1 MPKVKNPDERR
12 GGYRARAGRPK
23 GSVGYRT
30 KLREQIVEELAMKN
44 QIADEVRML
53 LPLGIRKKG
62 LKALEDIT
70 LEEIEADFKRRV
82 GHSAHKL
89 LNAQMSIALG
99 TQSLYK
105 VVQGVDEK
113 GKPTRKHVLVT
124 DQEEIRSYLDD
135 PSMLNGDDYYYI
147 TTKQPD
153 NNAINSA
160 LDRLF
165 GKASTKIVGAN
176 NADGSEGPIKVIV
189 ANFSPDR
196 TLESP
201 ATQPIIEHA
210 IQEVINEAVAE
221 ESPATNPENVATEIP
236 ENTEIDQNIQVNT
249 TNYGNPDTTQV

>member
-1 MPKVKNPDERR
+1 MAAGDSDEKR
-12 GGYRARAGRPK
+12 GGYRPRGGRPK
-23 GSVGYRT
+23 GSKNART
-30 KLREQIVEELAMKN
+30 KLREQLVEEIALRN
-44 QIADEVRML
+44 QITSDVRAL
-53 LPLGIRKKG
+53 IPLGVRKKG
-62 LKALEDIT
+62 LKALEEIT
-70 LEEIEADFKRRV
+70 IEEIEKDFKRRV

-124 DQEEIRSYLDD
+124 DDEEIRNYLDD
-135 PSMLNGDDYYYI
+135 PTMMNGEDYYYI

-165 GKASTKIVGAN
+165 GKASTKVVGAN
-176 NADGSEGPIKVIV
+176 NPDGSEGPIKVIV

-201 ATQPIIEHA
+201 ATQPIIET
-210 IQEVINEAVAE
+210 IVADVLE
-221 ESPATNPENVATEIP
+221 ESVADES
-236 ENTEIDQNIQVNT
+236 QVLSPHETDANFD
-249 TNYGNPDTTQV
+249 TNYGNPNPA

>member
-1 MPKVKNPDERR
+1 MAAGDSDEKR
-12 GGYRARAGRPK
+12 GGYRPRGGRPK
-23 GSVGYRT
+23 GSKNART
-30 KLREQIVEELAMKN
+30 KLREQLVEEIALRN
-44 QIADEVRML
+44 QITSDVRAL
-53 LPLGIRKKG
+53 IPLGVRKKG
-62 LKALEDIT
+62 LKALEEIT
-70 LEEIEADFKRRV
+70 IEEIEKDFKRRV

-105 VVQGVDEK
+105 VIQGVDEK

-124 DQEEIRSYLDD
+124 DDEEIREYLDD
-135 PSMLNGDDYYYI
+135 PTMMNGEDYYYI

-176 NADGSEGPIKVIV
+176 NPDGSEGPIKVIV

-201 ATQPIIEHA
+201 ATQPIIESIVA
-210 IQEVINEAVAE
+210 DVISEEESASESVAE
-221 ESPATNPENVATEIP
+221 QSLPDGISEEEVGY
-236 ENTEIDQNIQVNT
+236 NTQ
-249 TNYGNPDTTQV
+249 NYGN

>member
-1 MPKVKNPDERR
+1 MAAGDSDEKR
-12 GGYRARAGRPK
+12 GGYRPRGGRPK
-23 GSVGYRT
+23 GSKNART
-30 KLREQIVEELAMKN
+30 KLREQLVEEIALRN
-44 QIADEVRML
+44 QITSDVRAL
-53 LPLGIRKKG
+53 IPLGVRKKG
-62 LKALEDIT
+62 LKALEEIT
-70 LEEIEADFKRRV
+70 IEEIEKDFKRRV

-124 DQEEIRSYLDD
+124 DDDEIRNYLDD
-135 PSMLNGDDYYYI
+135 PTMMNGEDYYYI

-165 GKASTKIVGAN
+165 GKASTKVVGAN
-176 NADGSEGPIKVIV
+176 NPDGSEGPIKVIV

-201 ATQPIIEHA
+201 ATQPIIET
-210 IQEVINEAVAE
+210 IVADVLE
-221 ESPATNPENVATEIP
+221 ESVADES
-236 ENTEIDQNIQVNT
+236 QVLSQHETDSNFD
-249 TNYGNPDTTQV
+249 TNYGNPNPA

>member
-1 MPKVKNPDERR
+1 MAAGDSDEKR
-12 GGYRARAGRPK
+12 GGYRPRGGRPK
-23 GSVGYRT
+23 GSKNART
-30 KLREQIVEELAMKN
+30 KLREQLVEEIALRN
-44 QIADEVRML
+44 QITSDVRAL
-53 LPLGIRKKG
+53 IPLGVRKKG
-62 LKALEDIT
+62 LKALEEIT
-70 LEEIEADFKRRV
+70 IEEIEKDFKRRV

-124 DQEEIRSYLDD
+124 DDDEIRNYLDD
-135 PSMLNGDDYYYI
+135 PTMMNGEDYYYI

-165 GKASTKIVGAN
+165 GKASTKVVGAN
-176 NADGSEGPIKVIV
+176 NPDGSEGPIKVIV

-201 ATQPIIEHA
+201 ATQPIIETIVA
-210 IQEVINEAVAE
+210 DVIAEDETVAE
-221 ESPATNPENVATEIP
+221 ESHLPDENFATVQDDSTFKA
-236 ENTEIDQNIQVNT
+236 
-249 TNYGNPDTTQV
+249 TNYGNPNPA

>member
-1 MPKVKNPDERR
+1 MAAGDSDEKR
-12 GGYRARAGRPK
+12 GGYRPRGGRPK
-23 GSVGYRT
+23 GSKNART
-30 KLREQIVEELAMKN
+30 KLREQIVEEIALRN
-44 QIADEVRML
+44 QITQDVRAL
-53 LPLGIRKKG
+53 IPLGVRKKG
-62 LKALEDIT
+62 LKALEEIT
-70 LEEIEADFKRRV
+70 IEEIEKDFKRRV

-124 DQEEIRSYLDD
+124 DDEEIRNYLDD
-135 PSMLNGDDYYYI
+135 PTMMNGEDYYYI

-176 NADGSEGPIKVIV
+176 NPDGSEGPIKVIV

-201 ATQPIIEHA
+201 ATQPIIEQV
-210 IQEVINEAVAE
+210 IQDVATSE
-221 ESPATNPENVATEIP
+221 ENVAP
-236 ENTEIDQNIQVNT
+236 ESPVNDEFDDDQEETPGYTVNS
-249 TNYGNPDTTQV
+249 YGN

>member
-1 MPKVKNPDERR
+1 MAAGDSDEKR
-12 GGYRARAGRPK
+12 GGYRPRGGRPK
-23 GSVGYRT
+23 GSKNART
-30 KLREQIVEELAMKN
+30 KLREQLVEEIALRN
-44 QIADEVRML
+44 QITSDVRAL
-53 LPLGIRKKG
+53 IPLGVRKKG
-62 LKALEDIT
+62 LKALEEIT
-70 LEEIEADFKRRV
+70 IEEIEKDFKRRV

-124 DQEEIRSYLDD
+124 DDDEIRNYLDD
-135 PSMLNGDDYYYI
+135 PTMMNGEDYYYI

-165 GKASTKIVGAN
+165 GKASTKVVGAN
-176 NADGSEGPIKVIV
+176 NPDGSEGPIKVIV

-201 ATQPIIEHA
+201 ATQPIIET
-210 IQEVINEAVAE
+210 IVTDVIE
-221 ESPATNPENVATEIP
+221 ESVADESPTPEITGNNEFDEIP
-236 ENTEIDQNIQVNT
+236 AEYNVNS
-249 TNYGNPDTTQV
+249 YGNPNPA

>member
-1 MPKVKNPDERR
+1 MAAGDSDEKR
-12 GGYRARAGRPK
+12 GGYRPRGGRPK
-23 GSVGYRT
+23 GSKNART
-30 KLREQIVEELAMKN
+30 KLREQLVEELALRN
-44 QIADEVRML
+44 QITADVRAL
-53 LPLGIRKKG
+53 IPLGVRKKG
-62 LKALEDIT
+62 LKALEEIT
-70 LEEIEADFKRRV
+70 IEEIEKDFKRRV

-105 VVQGVDEK
+105 VIQGVDEK

-124 DQEEIRSYLDD
+124 DDEEIRNYLDD
-135 PSMLNGDDYYYI
+135 PSMMNGEDYYYI

-165 GKASTKIVGAN
+165 GKASTKVVGAN
-176 NADGSEGPIKVIV
+176 NPDGSDGPIKVIV

-201 ATQPIIEHA
+201 ATQPIIEHVVA
-210 IQEVINEAVAE
+210 EVIEEAVAD
-221 ESPATNPENVATEIP
+221 ESPVLSPHEKDPNFDDEVGY
-236 ENTEIDQNIQVNT
+236 NT
-249 TNYGNPDTTQV
+249 TNYGT

>member
-1 MPKVKNPDERR
+1 MGKVLPLQKSNR
-12 GGYRARAGRPK
+12 GGSRL
-23 GSVGYRT
+23 GSGRT
-30 KLREQIVEELAMKN
+30 KGAKNKRTILREQIAEELALKN
-44 QIADEVRML
+44 QITADVRSL

-70 LEEIEADFKRRV
+70 IEEIEKDFKRRV

-89 LNAQMSIALG
+89 LNAQMSLALG
-99 TQSLYK
+99 TQSLYRVTK
-105 VVQGVDEK
+105 GIDER
-113 GKPTRKHVLVT
+113 GKETRKHVLVT
-124 DQEEIRSYLDD
+124 DVNEIASYLDD
-135 PSMLNGDDYYYI
+135 PTMMEGSDYFYI

-153 NNAINSA
+153 LNAINSA

-201 ATQPIIEHA
+201 ATQPIIESIVA
-210 IQEVINEAVAE
+210 DVIE
-221 ESPATNPENVATEIP
+221 ESVADEP
-236 ENTEIDQNIQVNT
+236 QLSPHEEDPNFSIQ
-249 TNYGNPDTTQV
+249 YGNPDTI

>member
-1 MPKVKNPDERR
+1 MAAGDSDEKR
-12 GGYRARAGRPK
+12 GGYRPRGGRPK
-23 GSVGYRT
+23 GSKNART
-30 KLREQIVEELAMKN
+30 KLREQLVEEIALRN
-44 QIADEVRML
+44 QITADVRAL
-53 LPLGIRKKG
+53 IPLGVRKKG
-62 LKALEDIT
+62 LKALEEIT
-70 LEEIEADFKRRV
+70 IEEIEKDFKRRV

-105 VVQGVDEK
+105 VIQGVDEK

-124 DQEEIRSYLDD
+124 DDEEIRNYLDD
-135 PSMLNGDDYYYI
+135 PSMMNGEDYYYI

-165 GKASTKIVGAN
+165 GKASTKVVGAN
-176 NADGSEGPIKVIV
+176 NPDGSEGPIKVIV

-201 ATQPIIEHA
+201 ATQPIIEHVVA
-210 IQEVINEAVAE
+210 EVIEEAVAD
-221 ESPATNPENVATEIP
+221 ES
-236 ENTEIDQNIQVNT
+236 QVLSPHETDSNFD
-249 TNYGNPDTTQV
+249 TNYGNPNPA